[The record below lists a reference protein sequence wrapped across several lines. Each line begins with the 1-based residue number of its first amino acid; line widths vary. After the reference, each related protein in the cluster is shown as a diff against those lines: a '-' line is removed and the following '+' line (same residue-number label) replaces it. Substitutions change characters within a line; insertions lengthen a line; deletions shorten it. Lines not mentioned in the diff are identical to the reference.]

1 MTTHG
6 LTFPWQRHGCRSNKM
21 KRSII
26 FRCTQTL
33 QTHPIMDRVQSSIT
47 YSTSQGVSWPT
58 PTLPTSTDRKLTLQW
73 HKDCK
78 HRLNPLWVGI
88 WLRWT
93 VLFLIKLWG
102 LWRLSP
108 VQRIRSAILSK
119 TLLTKSFTKYFAY
132 LTSSVCV
139 GLSKEV
145 SHFFSV
151 HLYRVLREVNSFH
164 RCLSL
169 NKRTPL
175 RTAQCHILHLDK
187 MAANWDVLNGSRLMH
202 LTGGEVRSI
211 ITHYDFEDVISS
223 EYGSLQ
229 WWLIVRLWS
238 SVW

>member
-1 MTTHG
+1 MYTDFANASDNGSCPIFNNLLYVPRCELTDTYTTNFNRPK
-6 LTFPWQRHGCRSNKM
+6 TNIAMAQR
-21 KRSII
+21 
-26 FRCTQTL
+26 L
-33 QTHPIMDRVQSSIT
+33 QAPSEPT
-47 YSTSQGVSWPT
+47 VSWNMT
-58 PTLPTSTDRKLTLQW
+58 QVDSA
-73 HKDCK
+73 
-78 HRLNPLWVGI
+78 
-88 WLRWT
+88 
-93 VLFLIKLWG
+93 FLIKLWG